1 MVVVP
6 KLVNIKQTLL
16 MDLHS
21 VEKATKLTEFNY
33 CCPELGANIRIRSSL
48 EIYEYVV
55 HLNIRIRSSLEI
67 TFMVSFTFNIISFGA

>member
-33 CCPELGANIRIRSSL
+33 SRIRKQSDIFLNHSCSELGA
-48 EIYEYVV
+48 
-55 HLNIRIRSSLEI
+55 NIRIRSSLEI

>member
-21 VEKATKLTEFNY
+21 VEKATKLTKVNY
-33 CCPELGANIRIRSSL
+33 SRIRKKSDIFLNHCCSELGANKRMS
-48 EIYEYVV
+48 
-55 HLNIRIRSSLEI
+55 N
-67 TFMVSFTFNIISFGA
+67 T